1 MHVSC
6 FRLNRFRFSLKRF
19 REIFHKKASRMAV
32 CKQSLVFLRVTKKQ
46 MSTQPKLTRFN
57 QNVLS
62 KYQIYNSIFMTLPFD
77 SITKTGVLL
86 PLFHETCQKGFENG
100 DNPTKIVT
108 DFFHK
113 YQARRS
119 SESQISLLFR
129 FIQYIERQVVLF
141 DAIEDAAFPIVNN
154 MDGIGTLRSLKES
167 ATSTNKK
174 EQLKQYLEEFKVR
187 IVLTAHPT
195 QFYPGSVLGI
205 ITDLSKAIKKNN
217 LLEINDLLAQLGK
230 TPFFKHKKP
239 TPYDEAVSLI
249 WYLENVFYKSFG
261 SVYDYIQQNI
271 FDGKPIANDI
281 INIGFWPGG
290 DRDGNPFVTSETT
303 LKVARRL
310 KETILKN
317 YYKDIRSLKRKL
329 TFTGVEDRISGIE
342 KQLYDAVLDPSA
354 ISYASFDTFVSELK
368 SIKEIVI
375 AEHQSLYVNEL
386 NSLLNKI
393 HLFGFHF
400 AMLDIRQDSRAHDSV
415 FSTMVEGLI
424 ENGSEIFPKNYN
436 SLSEKEQIAILSK
449 VEGAVDISLFQDEE
463 VLKTLETIKAIK
475 TIQESNGERA
485 ANRYIISNNQTALNV
500 MQLFAMLKLIAFQ
513 EKMTVDIGPL
523 FETITDL
530 ENAHL
535 VMEELY
541 TNPTYS
547 AHLKQR
553 GNKQTIMLGFS
564 DGTKDGGYL
573 MANWAIFKAK
583 EKLTEVS
590 RKYDVTVIFFD
601 GRGGPPARGGG
612 KTHQFYASLGPTIED
627 KEVQLTIQ
635 GQTISSNFGTLD
647 SSQYNL
653 EQLISSGIANRLNE
667 TNLSMSKASLEVM
680 DSLATISYETYAAF
694 KSHPMFLP
702 YLERMSTLKY
712 YAKTNIGSRPS
723 KRGKSDT
730 LVFSDLRAIPF
741 VGSWSQLKQNVP
753 GFFGVGT
760 ALKHFEDKGQF
771 DKVVSLYSESSF
783 FKTLIENS
791 MMSLSKSFFDL
802 TKYMAEDAEF
812 GSFWNIIYTEYK
824 TTKRLLLKLTGYSV
838 LMENEQAGKASIDV
852 RESIVLPLLTIQQ
865 FALKKIQELEKA
877 PVRDEEQI
885 KIYEKIVT
893 RSLFGNI
900 NASRNSA

>member
-1 MHVSC
+1 MP
-6 FRLNRFRFSLKRF
+6 
-19 REIFHKKASRMAV
+19 
-32 CKQSLVFLRVTKKQ
+32 
-46 MSTQPKLTRFN
+46 TQPKLTRFN

-77 SITKTGVLL
+77 TITKTGALL
-86 PLFHETCQKGFENG
+86 PLFHETCKKGFEAG
-100 DNPTKIVT
+100 ENPTTIVN
-108 DFFHK
+108 DFFKK

-119 SESQISLLFR
+119 DKSQIDLLFR

-141 DAIEDAAFPIVNN
+141 DAIEDAAFSEVNN

-167 ATSTNKK
+167 ASAENKLETLQK
-174 EQLKQYLEEFKVR
+174 YLEKFKVR

-205 ITDLSKAIKKNN
+205 ITDLTKAVKEND
-217 LLEINDLLAQLGK
+217 LLVINDLLAQLGK

-261 SVYDYIQQNI
+261 TIYDYIQQNI
-271 FDGKPIANDI
+271 FDGKHIDNDI

-290 DRDGNPFVTSETT
+290 DRDGNPFVTPEIT
-303 LKVARRL
+303 LKVADRL
-310 KETILKN
+310 RETIIKN
-317 YYKDIRSLKRKL
+317 YYRDARRLRRKL
-329 TFTGVEDRISGIE
+329 TFEGVEDRIVVLE
-342 KQLYDAVLDPSA
+342 TELYRMITHEESSLTLAFL
-354 ISYASFDTFVSELK
+354 TSELK
-368 SIKEIVI
+368 AIKQLII
-375 AEHQSLYVNEL
+375 DKHQSLYVDEV

-400 AMLDIRQDSRAHDSV
+400 ANLDIRQDSRKHAQFFND
-415 FSTMVEGLI
+415 MVNVSI
-424 ENGSEIFPKNYN
+424 KSGSKMFPKNYHE
-436 SLSEKEQIAILSK
+436 LSEKEQIQILSK
-449 VEGAVDISLFQDEE
+449 VEGEVDLSLIKDEE
-463 VLKTLETIKAIK
+463 TLKALKTMKAIKAIQ
-475 TIQESNGERA
+475 TTNGEVA
-485 ANRYIISNNQTALNV
+485 ANRYIISNNQTTLHV
-500 MQLFAMLKLIAFQ
+500 MQLFAMLKLVAFQ
-513 EKMTVDIGPL
+513 DKLTVDIGPL

-530 ENAHL
+530 ENAPA

-541 TNPTYS
+541 TNPEYT
-547 AHLKQR
+547 AHLKSR

-573 MANWAIFKAK
+573 MANWAIYKAK
-583 EKLTEVS
+583 ENLTMVS
-590 RKYDVTVIFFD
+590 RQYGITVIFFD

-612 KTHQFYASLGPTIED
+612 KTHNFYASLGPTIED
-627 KEVQLTIQ
+627 DEVQLTIQ

-653 EQLISSGIANRLNE
+653 EQLISSGIYNSLSDKDLRMDPDNRL
-667 TNLSMSKASLEVM
+667 VM
-680 DSLATISYETYAAF
+680 DDLSRLSYEAYKSF
-694 KSHPMFLP
+694 KAHPKFIP
-702 YLERMSTLKY
+702 YLEHMSTLKY

-723 KRGKSDT
+723 KRGKAEG
-730 LVFSDLRAIPF
+730 LVFEDLRAIPF

-760 ALKHFEDKGQF
+760 ALKHYEDTNQFEKAQLLFQTSD
-771 DKVVSLYSESSF
+771 F

-802 TKYMAEDAEF
+802 TKYMSEDPEY
-812 GSFWNIIYTEYK
+812 GEFWNVIYTEYQ
-824 TTKRLLLKLTGYSV
+824 TSKRLLLKLTGYKE
-838 LMENEQAGKASIDV
+838 LMEEEPAGKASVAV

-865 FALKKIQELEKA
+865 YALKKIQELEKEG
-877 PVRDEEQI
+877 VTSGEEI
-885 KIYEKIVT
+885 EVYRKMVT

>member
-1 MHVSC
+1 MP
-6 FRLNRFRFSLKRF
+6 
-19 REIFHKKASRMAV
+19 
-32 CKQSLVFLRVTKKQ
+32 
-46 MSTQPKLTRFN
+46 TQPKLTRFK

-77 SITKTGVLL
+77 TISKTGVLL
-86 PLFHETCQKGFENG
+86 PLFHETCEKGFANG
-100 DNPTKIVT
+100 DNPTTIVET
-108 DFFHK
+108 FFKK

-119 SESQISLLFR
+119 EESQISLLFR

-154 MDGIGTLRSLKES
+154 MDGIGTLRSLKEAIKS
-167 ATSTNKK
+167 EDKTET
-174 EQLKQYLEEFKVR
+174 LKAYLEEFKVR

-195 QFYPGSVLGI
+195 QFYPGAVLGI
-205 ITDLSKAIKKNN
+205 ITDLDNAIKSND
-217 LLEINDLLAQLGK
+217 LLKINDLLAQLGK

-249 WYLENVFYKSFG
+249 WYLENVFYESFG
-261 SVYDYIQQNI
+261 RIFDYIQQNI
-271 FDGKPIANDI
+271 FDGNTIENDI

-290 DRDGNPFVTSETT
+290 DRDGNPFVTPVTT
-303 LKVARRL
+303 LKVATRL
-310 KETILKN
+310 KHTILKN
-317 YYKDIRSLKRKL
+317 YYTDIRKLKRKL
-329 TFTGVEDRISGIE
+329 TFREVDNKVADLEAKIHAMRNNNNSHLLTPSEFISNLED
-342 KQLYDAVLDPSA
+342 
-354 ISYASFDTFVSELK
+354 
-368 SIKEIVI
+368 IKDII
-375 AEHQSLYVNEL
+375 IKEHQSLYLNDI
-386 NSLLNKI
+386 NSLINKV

-400 AMLDIRQDSRAHDSV
+400 ASLDIRQDSRAHDAV
-415 FSTMVEGLI
+415 FNNMVDTLI
-424 ENGSEIFPKNYN
+424 EHGSDIFPKNYHD
-436 SLSEKEQIAILSK
+436 LSEKDQVKILSEIK
-449 VEGAVDISLFQDEE
+449 GEINLDIFQDED
-463 VLKTLETIKAIK
+463 VLKTLQTIKAIK
-475 TIQESNGERA
+475 TIQETNGERA
-485 ANRYIISNNQTALNV
+485 ANRYIISNNQTTLNV
-500 MQLFAMLKLIAFQ
+500 MQLFAMLKLVAFH
-513 EKMTVDIGPL
+513 EDLTVDIGPL
-523 FETITDL
+523 FETIEDL
-530 ENAHL
+530 ENAPQ

-541 TNPTYS
+541 TNPNYA
-547 AHLKQR
+547 AHLKKR

-573 MANWAIFKAK
+573 MANWGIFKAK
-583 EKLTEVS
+583 ERLTEVS

-635 GQTISSNFGTLD
+635 GQTISSNFGTQD

-653 EQLISSGIANRLNE
+653 EQLISSGIYNRLNE
-667 TNLSMSKASLEVM
+667 NNIGMSEENRMVM
-680 DSLATISYETYAAF
+680 NDLAVRSYKTYSDF

-723 KRGKSDT
+723 KRGKST
-730 LVFSDLRAIPF
+730 ELVFSDLRAIPF

-760 ALKHFEDKGQF
+760 ALKHYEDTGDFE
-771 DKVVSLYSESSF
+771 KVKQLYNSSSF

-802 TKYMAEDAEF
+802 TKYMADDPEF
-812 GSFWNIIYTEYK
+812 GEFWKLIFAEYELS
-824 TTKRLLLKLTGYSV
+824 KRLILKLTGYKE
-838 LMENEQAGKASIDV
+838 LMEEEPAGKASIDV

-865 FALKKIQELEKA
+865 FALKKIQELQKTNPDDKDQIEVFEKL
-877 PVRDEEQI
+877 
-885 KIYEKIVT
+885 VT